1 MSEDFTVLRDLQS
14 HLRTAQVPFEQLST
28 LAQQGD
34 DLRWTI
40 PSVDYQ
46 LVEKF
51 LSENIKIQGSGPE
64 VFQSQLYISCFWGM
78 KDIVQ
83 QLLSRGVDVNFQNK
97 GTHWTPLHAA
107 TFQEHGPV
115 VMVLLEQGADPGR
128 PDSEGRTPKDFAS
141 ASDKIWPHFAALG
154 LSRTPRWELVEKSV
168 IKKVQPGSMNMDN
181 NYRKSAIRM
190 SSDSR
195 PESAYAYNSDPFIH
209 AAVTGDV
216 LADQDE
222 EKANATDQQPR
233 FSMWR

>member
-34 DLRWTI
+34 DM
-40 PSVDYQ
+40 

-51 LSENIKIQGSGPE
+51 LTENIKIHGSGFE
-64 VFQSQLYISCFWGM
+64 VLQSQLYISCFWGLR
-78 KDIVQ
+78 DVVQ
-83 QLLSRGVDVNFQNK
+83 QLLSRGVDANFQNK
-97 GTHWTPLHAA
+97 GTLWTPLHAA

-115 VMVLLEQGADPGR
+115 VMVLLENGASPEK

-154 LSRTPRWELVEKSV
+154 FERTPRKELIEKSV
-168 IKKVQPGSMNMDN
+168 IKKVQDIQGSH
-181 NYRKSAIRM
+181 RKRSIRM
-190 SSDSR
+190 ASDSR

-222 EKANATDQQPR
+222 EKRNSAETPQ

>member
-1 MSEDFTVLRDLQS
+1 MSEDFTVLRDLQT

-34 DLRWTI
+34 DLHWTL
-40 PSVDYQ
+40 PGVDYK

-51 LSENIKIQGSGPE
+51 LTENIRLQGSGPE
-64 VFQSQLYISCFWGM
+64 VLQSQLYISCFWGM
-78 KDIVQ
+78 RDIVQ
-83 QLLSRGVDVNFQNK
+83 QLLSKGVDVNFKNK
-97 GTHWTPLHAA
+97 GTLWTPLHAA

-115 VMVLLEQGADPGR
+115 VMVLLENGANPEI

-154 LSRTPRWELVEKSV
+154 LERTPRWELIEKSV
-168 IKKVQPGSMNMDN
+168 IKKIHGGPAVHDSQPRRSIKM
-181 NYRKSAIRM
+181 A
-190 SSDSR
+190 SDSR

-216 LADQDE
+216 LADQE
-222 EKANATDQQPR
+222 EATTNSKDQPQ

>member
-34 DLRWTI
+34 DL
-40 PSVDYQ
+40 
-46 LVEKF
+46 LVERF
-51 LSENIKIQGSGPE
+51 LTENIRIQGSGPE
-64 VFQSQLYISCFWGM
+64 ILQSQLYISCFWGM
-78 KDIVQ
+78 KEIVQ
-83 QLLSRGVDVNFQNK
+83 QLLSRGVDINFQNK
-97 GTHWTPLHAA
+97 GTLWTPLHAA
-107 TFQEHGPV
+107 AFQEHGPV
-115 VMVLLEQGADPGR
+115 VMVLLENGAAPEK

-141 ASDKIWPHFAALG
+141 ASDKIWPHFGALG
-154 LSRTPRWELVEKSV
+154 LERTPRWELVEKSV
-168 IKKVQPGSMNMDN
+168 IKKVNQGVLGQDSHQ
-181 NYRKSAIRM
+181 RKSAIRM

-222 EKANATDQQPR
+222 ERNGNTADQPR